1 MAKSVSN
8 LSGENELLNKLPVHI
23 AIIMD
28 GNGRWAK
35 NRHLPRLMG
44 HRAGTEAIR
53 RVVEICADYKIK
65 YLTLYAFSTE
75 NWNRPK
81 IEVQGLF
88 GILNELAESEAKKLH
103 KNGIQIRHL
112 GRLDGISK
120 DLQSKIK
127 KAVELTKDNT
137 RLTLSIA
144 FNYGGRTEIIDAI
157 KRVMKD
163 NIPLEK
169 LNEALF
175 SNYLYTTDL
184 PDPDLIIRTGGE
196 MRISNFLIWQ
206 SVYSEYYSTPV
217 LWPDF
222 NREEMDNALL
232 DFSKRK
238 RRFGALNPE

>member
-1 MAKSVSN
+1 MARSLSN
-8 LSGENELLNKLPVHI
+8 STEENKFLNKLPVHV

-35 NRHLPRLMG
+35 KRHLPRLMG
-44 HRAGTEAIR
+44 HRAGMETIR
-53 RVVEICADYKIK
+53 RVVEICAGYEIK

-75 NWNRPK
+75 NWNRPEL
-81 IEVQGLF
+81 EVKGLF
-88 GILNELAESEAKKLH
+88 SILNEMAEDETGKLH

-112 GRLDGISK
+112 GTLDGISTN
-120 DLQSKIK
+120 LQSKIR
-127 KAVELTKDNT
+127 KAVELTKNNT
-137 RLTLSIA
+137 RMTLIIA
-144 FNYGGRTEIIDAI
+144 FNYGGRSEIIDAI
-157 KRVMKD
+157 KKLMKD

-169 LNEALF
+169 LDEVLF
-175 SNYLYTTDL
+175 SSYLYTSDL

-222 NREEMDNALL
+222 NREEVDKALE
-232 DFSKRK
+232 DYSQRK
-238 RRFGALNPE
+238 RRFGGLDPE

>member
-1 MAKSVSN
+1 MARSLSN
-8 LSGENELLNKLPVHI
+8 STEENKFLNKLPVHV

-35 NRHLPRLMG
+35 KRHLPRLMG
-44 HRAGTEAIR
+44 HRAGMETIR
-53 RVVEICADYKIK
+53 RVVEICAGYEIK

-75 NWNRPK
+75 NWNRPEP
-81 IEVQGLF
+81 EVKGLF
-88 GILNELAESEAKKLH
+88 SILNEMAEDETGKLH

-112 GRLDGISK
+112 GTLDGISTN
-120 DLQSKIK
+120 LQSKIR
-127 KAVELTKDNT
+127 KAVELTKNNT
-137 RLTLSIA
+137 RMTLIIA
-144 FNYGGRTEIIDAI
+144 FNYGGRSEIIDAI
-157 KRVMKD
+157 KKLMKD

-169 LNEALF
+169 LDEVLF
-175 SNYLYTTDL
+175 SSYLYTSDL

-222 NREEMDNALL
+222 NREEVDKALE
-232 DFSKRK
+232 DYSQRK
-238 RRFGALNPE
+238 RRFGGLDPE